1 MRKFV
6 AFFVAFI
13 TTMAGIAV
21 APSAHAASFGSINAE
36 VTGWE
41 QNTERDTRID
51 LNSTPAPEAP
61 VEETPADE
69 PTAEPAPAEPTTEA
83 PVPVETPAPRPVAPA
98 QPEERDTVIEVAPK
112 PEAPAPAPTTVV
124 VEKVDTIGH
133 EPTGSS
139 LEDPAKCAATA
150 GVVAT
155 PVVASLA
162 LGLISQ
168 VRIPGLEQ
176 VAGEINA
183 EMARVNDE
191 IQRGLGLHNEQLAEL
206 ARTIGADRA
215 DIANAG
221 LGLVGAIAVIGAI
234 AGVATSCQPA

>member
-1 MRKFV
+1 M
-6 AFFVAFI
+6 
-13 TTMAGIAV
+13 

-51 LNSTPAPEAP
+51 LNSTPVDEAP
-61 VEETPADE
+61 VEEPV
-69 PTAEPAPAEPTTEA
+69 AEPVNEPVPAEPTTEA
-83 PVPVETPAPRPVAPA
+83 PAPRPVAPA

-112 PEAPAPAPTTVV
+112 PEAPAPTTVV

-133 EPTGSS
+133 EQNDSA

-150 GVVAT
+150 GIVAT
-155 PVVASLA
+155 PVVAALA

-191 IQRGLGLHNEQLAEL
+191 IQRGLGLHNEQMAEW
-206 ARTIGADRA
+206 ARQIGANGA
-215 DIANAG
+215 DIAGLG
-221 LGLVGAIAVIGAI
+221 LGLVGAIGVIGAI
-234 AGVATSCQPA
+234 AGVAASCQPA

>member
-1 MRKFV
+1 MRTFV

-41 QNTERDTRID
+41 QNTERDTRINLD
-51 LNSTPAPEAP
+51 STPVDKPAEEPVEAP
-61 VEETPADE
+61 VETPVETPVE
-69 PTAEPAPAEPTTEA
+69 EPAPAEPTTEA
-83 PVPVETPAPRPVAPA
+83 PAPRPVAPA
-98 QPEERDTVIEVAPK
+98 QPEERDTVIEVGPA
-112 PEAPAPAPTTVV
+112 PEAPAATPTTIV

-150 GVVAT
+150 GIVAT
-155 PVVASLA
+155 PIVAALA

-191 IQRGLGLHNEQLAEL
+191 IQRGLGLHNEQMASW
-206 ARTIGADRA
+206 ARQIGASGE
-215 DIANAG
+215 DIANLGIGLAG
-221 LGLVGAIAVIGAI
+221 AVAVIGAI

>member
-13 TTMAGIAV
+13 TTMAGLAV
-21 APSAHAASFGSINAE
+21 APSAHATSFGSINAE

-41 QNTERDTRID
+41 QNTEHDTRID

-61 VEETPADE
+61 VDEAPVETPV
-69 PTAEPAPAEPTTEA
+69 AEPTTEA
-83 PVPVETPAPRPVAPA
+83 PAPVETPAPRPVAPA

-112 PEAPAPAPTTVV
+112 PEAPAPTTIV

-139 LEDPAKCAATA
+139 LKDPAKCAATA
-150 GVVAT
+150 GIVAT
-155 PVVASLA
+155 PVVAALA

-191 IQRGLGLHNEQLAEL
+191 IQRGLGLHNEQLAQW
-206 ARTIGADRA
+206 ARTIGADGA

-221 LGLVGAIAVIGAI
+221 IGLVGAIAVIGAI